1 MSTTYQ
7 AHPPELKGVSDSSK
21 KLGRLRLPDSMAGK
35 SFLDIGCNEGFFCG
49 VAASRDAA
57 RVVGLDIDLPALD
70 FGRAH
75 YPSPAIEWLHQR
87 WDNLPAGPFDVIL
100 WASGMHYEPDPA
112 RMLDKIA
119 DRLAPGGLLVLE
131 CGVVHGGSREMVLV
145 HRQND
150 SRWIP
155 TEEFLTNQ
163 LLKRFAFRQVASPEA
178 PPGDPI
184 RRAVYHCRTRQPL
197 VLLVRGEAHHDKLSF
212 ARQLA
217 PSASKLMSIDS
228 FVYRILVAEHAH
240 GTLGPF
246 IKANFKDY
254 DLTSLYDGI
263 DRAGLTAEYAAWIAD
278 AIAPSDEAVII
289 EGYITDA
296 QAAALAEQLGTRAVV
311 WDSRRLEAHG
321 GATPNL
327 PAPAPATTIATPAPA
342 PVEPIAAAESP
353 QPTAGDKGSSRL
365 YALFD
370 LSKTGIYTCV
380 SGYSHA
386 IYSQYTEASR
396 HIHDQILKILESFGI
411 EYYLFAGSMV
421 GYVRNRQMPKW
432 MDDLDVIIFDHQVA
446 LFESRVVPYLERCGF
461 MCWMPDGFLRG
472 GYQLIS
478 LVQGDDRAMVDGY
491 DRART
496 IPLAEGV
503 NVPVPWAQVDV
514 FYTFVSEEGFIRNI
528 SGWGLYNE
536 KNIPADWVRPGT
548 FVEIEG
554 RRRRVFSRWEDD
566 IAREYGDVKNNI
578 IVSTHGTTFL
588 TAPDTPWDT
597 VSAEFDRIV
606 AETTSTLPPSLS
618 AEAHAAFRPLPGN
631 RATPGAA
638 DSFDAIAAEI
648 VRTSAEEVKLAGG
661 DQIFWVMDLRRLF
674 PSLRIRVHASDAIEA
689 ARAAHLRAFIDAV
702 DFASE
707 QVAAAYGE
715 MIDHLRRAL
724 G

>member
-7 AHPPELKGVSDSSK
+7 THTPESDGTSDSLR
-21 KLGRLRLPDSMAGK
+21 KLERLRLPESMAGK

-49 VAASRDAA
+49 VAASRGAA
-57 RVVGLDIDLPALD
+57 RVVGLDIAQPALD
-70 FGRAH
+70 FARAH
-75 YPSPAIEWLHQR
+75 YPSAAIEWLHQR
-87 WDNLPAGPFDVIL
+87 WDDLPAGPFDVIL

-112 RMLDKIA
+112 RTLEKIA

-131 CGVVHGGSREMVLV
+131 CGVVHGGAKEMVLV
-145 HRQND
+145 HRQSD

-155 TEEFLTNQ
+155 TEDFLTSH
-163 LLKRFAFRQVASPEA
+163 LLKRFVFRQVAPAEA
-178 PPGDPI
+178 PQGDPI
-184 RRAVYHCRTRQPL
+184 RRAVYHCRRRQPL
-197 VLLVRGEAHHDKLSF
+197 VLLVRGAAHHDKLTF

-228 FVYRILVAEHAH
+228 FVYRILVAEHAR
-240 GTLGPF
+240 GALGPF

-263 DRAGLTAEYAAWIAD
+263 DRAGLTAEYASWIAD

-296 QAAALAEQLGTRAVV
+296 QAAALADQLGTRAVV
-311 WDSRRLEAHG
+311 WDAQRLEALA
-321 GATPNL
+321 GAKPSPLAAPPADTA
-327 PAPAPATTIATPAPA
+327 APAAPA
-342 PVEPIAAAESP
+342 APMSAAAGDPP
-353 QPTAGDKGSSRL
+353 QTDAEGAGRL
-365 YALFD
+365 QSLFD
-370 LSKTGIYTCV
+370 LSKTGIYTSV
-380 SGYSHA
+380 AGYSHA
-386 IYSQYTEASR
+386 RYSQYTEASR

-432 MDDLDVIIFDHQVA
+432 MDDLDVIIFDQQVA
-446 LFESRVVPYLERCGF
+446 LFESRVIPYLERCGF
-461 MCWMPDGFLRG
+461 MCWLPDGFLRG

-478 LVQGDDRAMVDGY
+478 LVQGDDRAMVEGY

-514 FYTFVSEEGFIRNI
+514 FYTTVSEEGFIRNI

-536 KNIPADWVRPGT
+536 KNIPVNWVRPGT

-554 RRRRVFSRWEDD
+554 RRQRVFSRWEDD
-566 IAREYGDVKNNI
+566 IAREYGDVMNNI

-606 AETTSTLPPSLS
+606 AETSRNLPPSLS

-631 RATPGAA
+631 RATPGPA
-638 DSFDAIAAEI
+638 DSFDAIVAEI

-661 DQIFWVMDLRRLF
+661 DQIFWVMDLKRLF
-674 PSLRIRVHASDAIEA
+674 PTLRIRVQAGDSIEA

-715 MIDHLRRAL
+715 MTDHLRRAL